1 MAKAWAVTVLKS
13 EKDDSYISDRTVV
26 YADDQI
32 EATRLGIEAL
42 GGGNLTVQEIP
53 DGDIPTDQEI
63 NDLQQYLRDSMPD
76 ETEVSNMR
84 GASGQA
90 YGG

>member
-32 EATRLGIEAL
+32 EATRRGQIDLGTDDV
-42 GGGNLTVQEIP
+42 TVEEIP
-53 DGDIPTDQEI
+53 DADIPTDK
-63 NDLQQYLRDSMPD
+63 
-76 ETEVSNMR
+76 
-84 GASGQA
+84 
-90 YGG
+90 

>member
-32 EATRLGIEAL
+32 EATRRGQIDLG
-42 GGGNLTVQEIP
+42 TVDVTVEEIP
-53 DGDIPTDQEI
+53 DADIPTDKEI
-63 NDLQQYLRDSMPD
+63 NDLQQYLRDTMPD

-90 YGG
+90 YG

>member
-1 MAKAWAVTVLKS
+1 MAKAWAVTVLKP

-32 EATRLGIEAL
+32 EATRRGQIDLGTADV
-42 GGGNLTVQEIP
+42 TVEEIP
-53 DGDIPTDQEI
+53 DADIPTDKEI
-63 NDLQQYLRDSMPD
+63 NDLQQYLRDTMPD

-90 YGG
+90 YG